1 MPLAMLLLCMH
12 ARFMRQFSMGLAMHA
27 TDRIVWFRF
36 VSFWF
41 VLSAACSRLLCP
53 LVPWHLAFHILSL
66 HWSPLECFGPLKVF
80 RASFGVHAC
89 ICMIDDVMD
98 HLISRNATDAE
109 ARAAL
114 AFSSSNVLQFQHML

>member
-1 MPLAMLLLCMH
+1 MH
-12 ARFMRQFSMGLAMHA
+12 AA
-27 TDRIVWFRF
+27 DRIVSFRF
-36 VSFWF
+36 G
-41 VLSAACSRLLCP
+41 LSCP
-53 LVPWHLAFHILSL
+53 LLARGFFVRLSPGTL
-66 HWSPLECFGPLKVF
+66 HFISSPWSPLECFGPLKVF

>member
-1 MPLAMLLLCMH
+1 MQQTAS
-12 ARFMRQFSMGLAMHA
+12 FG
-27 TDRIVWFRF
+27 F

-66 HWSPLECFGPLKVF
+66 VTSRVF
-80 RASFGVHAC
+80 RATQSFQSKL
-89 ICMIDDVMD
+89 MIDDVMD

-109 ARAAL
+109 ARSAL
-114 AFSSSNVLQFQHML
+114 H

>member
-1 MPLAMLLLCMH
+1 MLLLCMH

-36 VSFWF
+36 VLVCLVRCLLETS
-41 VLSAACSRLLCP
+41 LSACP
-53 LVPWHLAFHILSL
+53 LAPCISY
-66 HWSPLECFGPLKVF
+66 PLPALVTSRVF
-80 RASFGVHAC
+80 RATQSVHAC

-114 AFSSSNVLQFQHML
+114 AFSSSNVFQFQHVL